1 MWIIDP
7 HGNRPLQRSGGD
19 QQKGM
24 DEMTVEEMLTEVQEA
39 MINLGYPAFMVN
51 RIRITI
57 IDDDRVEVVC
67 SSSVIGIYDFIK
79 HTFID

>member
-1 MWIIDP
+1 
-7 HGNRPLQRSGGD
+7 
-19 QQKGM
+19 
-24 DEMTVEEMLTEVQEA
+24 MTVEEMMTEVREA
-39 MINLGYPAFMVN
+39 MIKLGYPAFMVN
-51 RIRITI
+51 RICINI

>member
-1 MWIIDP
+1 M
-7 HGNRPLQRSGGD
+7 QRSGGD

-39 MINLGYPAFMVN
+39 MIKLGYPAFMVN

-67 SSSVIGIYDFIK
+67 SSSSSVIGIYDFIK